1 MRIINKLLSFITSR
15 IFMIVVLLLLQLAV
29 YVTLI
34 FYLNNYVFYIQ
45 ILSWILSVTL
55 LLYVVGKPGSPSA
68 KIPWIMVFCIMPIL
82 GVPLYLLC
90 GTSDVHIRYKRSMRR
105 SLEQTA
111 KLHVQDEKIAEQ
123 LKDENLLR
131 YREADY
137 IFKMTKMPVHQN
149 TKVQYFPTGETVW
162 MEMVEQLKK
171 AKHFIFMEFF
181 IVEEGIMWD
190 TILNVLKQKVQEG
203 VEVRVMYDDIGCLKT
218 LPNGYEDTL
227 RSYGIDCIVFNPF
240 SALLT
245 VGHNY
250 RDHRKVCIIDGY
262 VGFTGGFNLADEY
275 INRKERFGHWKD
287 SGIMLEGE
295 GVWNQTIS
303 FLENWDFT
311 KKVKSDFS
319 KYTPFIYHPEPFS
332 FDNDGYVQPYADNPL
347 DNELVGESVYMNVI
361 NHATKYV
368 YIATPYLI
376 VDHEMVQSL
385 CLAAKKGID
394 VRIITPGIPDK
405 WYVYLMTR
413 AYYRELIAAGVRIFE
428 YTPGFIHAK
437 NCLSDDEIAICGTIN
452 FDYRSFYH
460 HFECACWMYKGEVIS
475 QMKTDFMKTFEVS
488 REVTLK
494 WCKKR
499 PLIARIIQSIMRV
512 FSPLM

>member
-1 MRIINKLLSFITSR
+1 MRILNKFLNFITSR
-15 IFMIVVLLLLQLAV
+15 LFMIAVLLLLQLGV
-29 YVTLI
+29 YVALV
-34 FYLNNYVFYIQ
+34 FYLNKYVIYIQ
-45 ILSWILSVTL
+45 ILSWILSIIL
-55 LLYVVGKPGSPSA
+55 LLYVVGKPTSPSA
-68 KIPWIMVFCIMPIL
+68 KIPWIMVFCSMPIL

-90 GTSDVHIRYKRSMRR
+90 GSRDVHIRYRR
-105 SLEQTA
+105 SLKQSLSQSA
-111 KLHVQDEKIAEQ
+111 KLHVQDEEVAKK
-123 LKDENLLR
+123 LKSENLLR

-137 IFKMTKMPVHQN
+137 IFKATKMPVHQN
-149 TKVQYFPTGETVW
+149 TRVQYFPIGEAVW
-162 MEMVEQLKK
+162 EEMLKQLKK

-181 IVEEGIMWD
+181 IVEEGLMWNS
-190 TILNVLKQKVQEG
+190 ILEVLKQKVQEG

-218 LPNGYEDTL
+218 LPNRYENTL
-227 RSYGIDCIVFNPF
+227 RSYGIDCLVFNPF

-262 VGFTGGFNLADEY
+262 IGFTGGFNLADEY
-275 INRKERFGHWKD
+275 INHKERFGHWKD

-319 KYTPFIYHPEPFS
+319 KYTPFIYHPEPFH
-332 FDNDGYVQPYADNPL
+332 FDSKGYVQPYADNPL
-347 DNELVGESVYMNVI
+347 DSELVGESVYMNVI
-361 NHATKYV
+361 NHASKYL

-376 VDHEMVQSL
+376 IDHEMVQSL
-385 CLAAKKGID
+385 CLAAKKGVD

-413 AYYRELIAAGVRIFE
+413 AYYRELIEAGVRIFE

-452 FDYRSFYH
+452 FDYRSLYH
-460 HFECACWMYKGEVIS
+460 HFECACWMYKGEVVS
-475 QMKTDFMKTFEVS
+475 QMNEDFTKTFDVC
-488 REVTLK
+488 REVTLE
-494 WCKKR
+494 WCKNR
-499 PLIARIIQSIMRV
+499 PLIARAIQSIMRV